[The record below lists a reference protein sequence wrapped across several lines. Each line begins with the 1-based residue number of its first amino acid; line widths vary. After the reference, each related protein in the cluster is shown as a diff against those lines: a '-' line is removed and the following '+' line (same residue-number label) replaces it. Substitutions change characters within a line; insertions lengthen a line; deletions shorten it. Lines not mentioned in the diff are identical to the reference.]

1 MTTIGIISLVYLF
14 IIFFIGVLLKIRNTG
29 LKLTA
34 LEGQLE
40 HKNKELAS
48 YALNFVRK
56 NELIEEF
63 STKIKSLKE
72 KSDPLL
78 FNELDKINRIINDNL
93 RIDQDWNNF
102 KMTFEEVHGDFFLK
116 IKEVYANISSAELK
130 LCALIRLN
138 LNLKETAPILGISP
152 SSVKTARYR
161 LRKKLGLATED
172 SLVDFLI
179 LIDKKRAMTYKTA
192 QNATVRQFLMDL
204 QHNLTST
211 FPRLTSFASFF

>member
-14 IIFFIGVLLKIRNTG
+14 ILILIAVFLKIRNTG
-29 LKLTA
+29 IKLRT
-34 LEGQLE
+34 LEDQLE

-72 KSDPLL
+72 KSDHNM
-78 FNELDKINRIINDNL
+78 FNELDKLNRVINDNL

-102 KMTFEEVHGDFFLK
+102 KLTFEDVHGDFFLK
-116 IKEVYANISSAELK
+116 LKEVYTNISSAELK

-179 LIDKKRAMTYKTA
+179 LIDKKRAITPKIT
-192 QNATVRQFLMDL
+192 QNTPLPQFLMDL
-204 QHNLTST
+204 QHYLTSSL
-211 FPRLTSFASFF
+211 PRLTSFASFF